1 MNRYYIDYGN
11 TIASLLAE
19 SLFDAMLE
27 LFEDRFDTEAW
38 EARRHELGRTIIPIK
53 NREAVAHCIE

>member
-1 MNRYYIDYGN
+1 MTRYTIDYGN
-11 TIASLLAE
+11 TTATLPAE

-27 LFEDRFDTEAW
+27 LFRDGFDTDAW
-38 EARRHELGRTIIPIK
+38 EARQHELGRTIITIK